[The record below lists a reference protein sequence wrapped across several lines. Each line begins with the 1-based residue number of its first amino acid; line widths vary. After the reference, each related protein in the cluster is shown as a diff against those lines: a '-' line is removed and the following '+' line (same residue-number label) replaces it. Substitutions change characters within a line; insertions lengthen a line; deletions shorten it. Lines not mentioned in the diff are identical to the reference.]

1 MPTYSIDMKSLAEKR
16 SFIEVPER
24 SQSERSQYSDFPIQN
39 LPYGVFRPT
48 PESAPRVGVAIG
60 SYVLDLSVLA
70 DQGLLGNE
78 AKSMRYFSDNSLNRF
93 MSCGRAVW
101 SQTRATIMTLL
112 SHDCPTLRDNEQL
125 RSQSLHEMANV
136 TLQMPIQVT
145 AYTDFYSSLDHAKN
159 VGTLIRGAE
168 NALNPNWKQLPI
180 AYNGRHSAIGLSG
193 EPCVRPW
200 GQIKPNEESPP
211 IYTPTRSLDFEL
223 ELGFVIGTPSA
234 RNSRITPSRAEE
246 HVFGAVLF
254 NDWSARDIQKW
265 EYQPLGPF
273 NGKNFFSSISPWI
286 VTLEAL
292 EPFKVAAC
300 IQDPEPLKYLQSP
313 RTVYDINLD
322 VSIHTP
328 SMPSGESHRIT
339 RSNAKFVYWELYQ
352 QLANLTAGGNPVQT
366 GEIFATGTLSGPTAD
381 SLGCLL
387 EITKG
392 GREQISLPTGEIR
405 AFLQD
410 GDSVIIEGH
419 AQNEHFRVGFG
430 QLTNLVMRAIEWPAE
445 E

>member
-1 MPTYSIDMKSLAEKR
+1 MPTYSIDIKSLAEKR
-16 SFIEVPER
+16 SFIEVAER

-39 LPYGVFRPT
+39 LPYGVFKPT

-70 DQGLLGNE
+70 EQGLLGNE
-78 AKSMRYFSDNSLNRF
+78 AKSMHYFSDNSLNRF

-101 SQTRATIMTLL
+101 TQTRATIMTLL

-125 RSQSLHEMANV
+125 RSQSLYERAKV

-145 AYTDFYSSLDHAKN
+145 AYTDFYSSLDHARN
-159 VGTLIRGAE
+159 VGTLIRGPE

-211 IYTPTRSLDFEL
+211 IHTPTRSLDFEL
-223 ELGFVIGTPSA
+223 ELGYVIGTPSA
-234 RNSRITPSRAEE
+234 RNSCITPDRAEE

-300 IQDPEPLKYLQSP
+300 PQEPEPLHYLRSP
-313 RTVYDINLD
+313 RMVYDINLG
-322 VSIHTP
+322 VSIRTQK
-328 SMPSGESHRIT
+328 MAAGESHPIT
-339 RSNAKFVYWELYQ
+339 SSNARFVYWDLYQ
-352 QLANLTAGGNPVQT
+352 QLTHLTAGGNPVQT

-387 EITKG
+387 EMTKG
-392 GREQISLPTGEIR
+392 GKAPLTLPSGEQRT
-405 AFLQD
+405 FLLD
-410 GDSVIIEGH
+410 GDSIIFRGH
-419 AQNEHFRVGFG
+419 AQNEQFRVGFG
-430 QLTNLVMRAIEWPAE
+430 KLENLILPATN
-445 E
+445 